1 VTESSTQLRSARLL
15 GKSAVVTGA
24 AAGIGRATAELFARE
39 GARLVLA
46 DINTDGLSALRDS
59 LGDVIG
65 DVAVLTADVSKPE
78 DVRRMIGV
86 AVEQY
91 GRLDIA
97 VANAGIIPLA
107 SVVEATLDDWDE
119 VMAIDG
125 RGMFLTCKYAIEQ
138 MMTSGGGSIVCLS
151 SISGV
156 AGQPRQS
163 TYGPAK
169 FVASGLTKHLAV
181 EWASRGIRVNAVA
194 PGTINTERVQRLPD
208 EPGGTEY
215 LEAVKAAH
223 PMGRL
228 GEPSEVAKA
237 ILFLASDEASFITGA
252 ILPVDGGFLA
262 Q

>member
-1 VTESSTQLRSARLL
+1 VTESSAQLGSARLL

-59 LGDVIG
+59 LGDVSG
-65 DVAVLTADVSKPE
+65 EVTTVTADVSKPE
-78 DVRRMIGV
+78 DVRRMIDV
-86 AVEQY
+86 AVERY

-125 RGMFLTCKYAIEQ
+125 RGMFMTCKYAIEQ

-215 LEAVKAAH
+215 LEVVKAAH

-252 ILPVDGGFLA
+252 ILPR
-262 Q
+262 

>member
-1 VTESSTQLRSARLL
+1 MTESATDVRSARLL

-46 DINTDGLSALRDS
+46 DINTDGLSELRDS
-59 LGDVIG
+59 LGDVTGEVTI
-65 DVAVLTADVSKPE
+65 VTADVSKPE
-78 DVRRMIGV
+78 DVRRMIDV
-86 AVEQY
+86 AVERY

-107 SVVEATLDDWDE
+107 SVVEATIDDWDE

-125 RGMFLTCKYAIEQ
+125 RGMFMTCKYAIEQ

>member
-1 VTESSTQLRSARLL
+1 MTQSSTGLGSGRLL
-15 GKSAVVTGA
+15 GKSALVTGA
-24 AAGIGRATAELFARE
+24 AAGIGRATADLFARE
-39 GARLVLA
+39 GARLVVA
-46 DINTDGLSALRDS
+46 DINSDGLSTLRGS
-59 LGDVIG
+59 LANVTD
-65 DVAVLTADVSKPE
+65 DVALVTADVSKPE
-78 DVRRMIGV
+78 DARRMIAV

-97 VANAGIIPLA
+97 IANAGIIPLA
-107 SVVEATLDDWDE
+107 SVVEATADDWEE

-138 MMTSGGGSIVCLS
+138 MLTTGGGSIVCLS

-156 AGQPRQS
+156 AGQARQS

-169 FVASGLTKHLAV
+169 FIASGLTKHLAV
-181 EWASRGIRVNAVA
+181 EWASHGIRVNAVA
-194 PGTINTERVQRLPD
+194 PGTISTERVQRLPE

-215 LEAVKAAH
+215 LEAIKAAH

-228 GEPSEVAKA
+228 GEPSEVANA